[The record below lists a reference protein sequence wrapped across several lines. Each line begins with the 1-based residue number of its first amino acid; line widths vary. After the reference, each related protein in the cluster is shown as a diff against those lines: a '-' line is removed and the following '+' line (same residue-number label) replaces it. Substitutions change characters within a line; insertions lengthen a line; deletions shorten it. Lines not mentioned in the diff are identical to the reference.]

1 MRGSQQAC
9 LVRLLDWHFRH
20 HASAEEDNGPVA
32 GESDLGQFGGEQE
45 HRRARGG
52 ELAHQGIDLTLGAD
66 VDASGRIETQQSI
79 EPSRKPARDDDLL
92 LIAAAQAP
100 KFGSGA
106 RVDLQRGRSRLAP
119 VSVLPARRLDP
130 S

>member
-1 MRGSQQAC
+1 MRGAQQAR

-20 HASAEEDNGPVA
+20 HTSAEEDDGPVA

-52 ELAHQGIDLTLGAD
+52 KLAHERIDLPLGAD
-66 VDASGRIETQQSI
+66 VDATGRIEAQQSI
-79 EPSRKPARDDDLL
+79 EAGRKPARDDDLL
-92 LIAAAQAP
+92 LVAAAQAP

-106 RVDLQRGRSRLAP
+106 GVDLQAVDRGLAP
-119 VSVLPARRLDP
+119 ASVPRARRP
-130 S
+130 RPI